1 MKRFTKIM
9 AIIMA
14 TALIM
19 TVAAISAS
27 AANYTAVAGTSTSFN
42 KYLIVD
48 EDAEVPAI
56 TFEYTIAPGTAIE
69 PTASTLSVFAGVGT
83 PVVGTAAYAA
93 NDTKLTAVAN
103 GDNVTLDSGEN
114 YVKKVVNINFASV
127 NFTEPGIYRYILTE
141 QEIANVTGVEYD
153 TQKTNAATAKTR
165 ILDVYVTDNN
175 GALTVSSYV
184 LHDTAAAVPDD
195 VVTNDGDR
203 VADKSDGFVN
213 EYKTSNLEFGKEVTG
228 NQGSKD
234 KYFDF
239 TLTIANALPN
249 TAYTVDLANAE
260 ATSGSNAATIAD
272 NSGKTNAATITTDA
286 TGGATVHYYLKD
298 GQYVKVKGLPQA
310 ATYTLTENN
319 EDYVQTP
326 GITTAVSGKTQAYA
340 APASTAT
347 AIGPND
353 VYVGFTNEKQGVI
366 PTGVLLTIAPFAIG
380 ILLFGA
386 LIIFFIAKRRRNN
399 Y

>member
-14 TALIM
+14 TALLMSI
-19 TVAAISAS
+19 AAISAS
-27 AANYTAVAGTSTSFN
+27 AANYTPQAGGTTSFN

-48 EDAEVPAI
+48 EDAKVPAI

-93 NDTKLTAVAN
+93 NDTKLTAVPN

-141 QEIANVTGVEYD
+141 KEISGVTGIQYD
-153 TQKTNAATAKTR
+153 TQKSKDATAKTR

-184 LHDTAAAVPDD
+184 LHDTAAAVSKKVVENDD
-195 VVTNDGDR
+195 EP

-249 TAYTVDLANAE
+249 TAYTVDITGAE
-260 ATSGSNAATIAD
+260 ATSVANAATIAA
-272 NSGKTNAATITTDA
+272 NAGQTNASTITTDEN
-286 TGGATVHYYLKD
+286 GGATVHYYLKD
-298 GQYVKVKGLPQA
+298 GQYIKVKGLPQA
-310 ATYTLTENN
+310 ATYTLTEKY
-319 EDYVQTP
+319 EDYTQTS
-326 GITTAVSGKTQAYA
+326 GITTDVSGKTQVYA

-353 VYVGFTNEKQGVI
+353 VYVGFTNTKDGVI

>member
-1 MKRFTKIM
+1 MKRFKKLM
-9 AIIMA
+9 AIIMV

-19 TVAAISAS
+19 IVAAISAS

-48 EDAEVPAI
+48 EDAEVPAV
-56 TFEYTIAPGTAIE
+56 TFEYTIAPGAPIG
-69 PTASTLSVFAGVGT
+69 PTNSTLSVFAGVGT

-93 NDTKLTAVAN
+93 SDTKSTTVAT
-103 GDNVTLDSGEN
+103 GDLVTLDSGEN
-114 YVKKVVNINFASV
+114 YVKKVVNINFESV
-127 NFTEPGIYRYILTE
+127 SFPEPGIYRYILTE
-141 QEIANVTGVEYD
+141 KEISGVTGIQYD
-153 TQKTNAATAKTR
+153 TQKSNDATAKTR
-165 ILDVYVTDNN
+165 ILDVYVTDND
-175 GALTVSSYV
+175 GALAVSSYV
-184 LHDTAAAVPDD
+184 LHDTAAAVTND
-195 VVTNDGDR
+195 VVQNAGDP

-228 NQGSKD
+228 NQSSKD

-249 TAYTVDLANAE
+249 TAYTVDITGAE
-260 ATSGSNAATIAD
+260 ATSGSNPATIEA
-272 NSGKTNAATITTDA
+272 NAGKTNATTITTDA

-310 ATYTLTENN
+310 ATYTLTENY
-319 EDYVQTP
+319 EDYAQTL

-347 AIGPND
+347 AIGSDD
-353 VYVGFTNEKQGVI
+353 VYVGFTNDKQGVI

>member
-9 AIIMA
+9 ALLMV

-19 TVAAISAS
+19 GIAAISAS

-48 EDAEVPAI
+48 EDAEVPAV
-56 TFEYTIAPGTAIE
+56 TFEYTIAPGAPIE
-69 PTASTLSVFAGVGT
+69 PTNSTLSVFAGVGT

-93 NDTKLTAVAN
+93 SDTKSTTVAT
-103 GDNVTLDSGEN
+103 GDLVTLDSGEN
-114 YVKKVVNINFASV
+114 YVKKVVNINFAGVS
-127 NFTEPGIYRYILTE
+127 FPEPGIYRYILTE
-141 QEIANVTGVEYD
+141 KEISGVTGIQYD
-153 TQKTNAATAKTR
+153 TQKSNDATAKTR
-165 ILDVYVTDNN
+165 ILDVYVTDND
-175 GALTVSSYV
+175 GALAVSSYV
-184 LHDTAAAVPDD
+184 LHDTAATVSND
-195 VVTNDGDR
+195 VVQNAGDP

-249 TAYTVDLANAE
+249 TAYTVDITGAE
-260 ATSGSNAATIAD
+260 ATSGSNPATIEA
-272 NSGKTNAATITTDA
+272 NAGKTNEATITTDEN
-286 TGGATVHYYLKD
+286 GGATVHYYLKD
-298 GQYVKVKGLPQA
+298 GQYIKVKGLPQA
-310 ATYTLTENN
+310 ATYTLTENY
-319 EDYVQTP
+319 EDYAQSP

-347 AIGPND
+347 DIGSDD
-353 VYVGFTNEKQGVI
+353 VYVGFTNDKQGVI

>member
-9 AIIMA
+9 ALLMV

-19 TVAAISAS
+19 GIVAISAS

-48 EDAEVPAI
+48 EDAEVPAV
-56 TFEYTIAPGTAIE
+56 TFRYTIAPGTPIE
-69 PTASTLSVFAGVGT
+69 PTNRTLSVFAGVGT

-93 NDTKLTAVAN
+93 SDTKSTTVAN
-103 GDNVTLDSGEN
+103 GDLVTLDSGEN

-127 NFTEPGIYRYILTE
+127 SFPEPGIYRYILTE
-141 QEIANVTGVEYD
+141 EEISGVTGIQYD
-153 TQKTNAATAKTR
+153 TQKSGAATDKTR
-165 ILDVYVTDNN
+165 ILDVYVTNNN
-175 GALTVSSYV
+175 GALAVSSYV

-195 VVTNDGDR
+195 VVTNDDEP

-249 TAYTVDLANAE
+249 TAYTVDISGAE
-260 ATSGSNAATIAD
+260 ATSVANAATIAA
-272 NSGKTNAATITTDA
+272 NAGQTNASTITTDA
-286 TGGATVHYYLKD
+286 NGAATVHYYLKD

-310 ATYTLTENN
+310 ATYTLTENY
-319 EDYVQTP
+319 EDYTQTA
-326 GITTAVSGKTQAYA
+326 GITTPVSGKEQAYA
-340 APASTAT
+340 APASSAT
-347 AIGPND
+347 AIGAND
-353 VYVGFTNEKQGVI
+353 VYVGFTNAKKGVI

-386 LIIFFIAKRRRNN
+386 LIIFIIAKRRRNN